1 MRYRLPPLNALKAFE
16 AAARLQSFSRAA
28 EELCVTQG
36 AVSRHIKILEES
48 LDTKL
53 FRRFHRQVVLT
64 DEGLAYSRSVREA
77 FEIIGEHTASLN
89 PGYSDEILRIKALP
103 TFAMRWLIPR
113 LSDFSRQN
121 PDCKVSIHTSHKF
134 ADFDFDD
141 LDGSIEFGN
150 GEWKGVPAHML
161 FPTMLTPV
169 CSPRLADGRP
179 PPRTVAELPDY
190 VLLHSQQRPELW
202 NDWLTGVGASN
213 VSTKNVARLED
224 SGLVYQAAI
233 DGLGIAIAEVSYI
246 KEEVRMG
253 RLVRP
258 FDFVLVGGQSYYFVY
273 PPGHVHQK
281 KLLAFRDWITSR
293 AQEMRAV
300 I

>member
-36 AVSRHIKILEES
+36 AVSRQIKILEES
-48 LDTKL
+48 LETKL
-53 FRRFHRQVVLT
+53 FRRFHRQVLLT

-77 FEIIGEHTASLN
+77 FEIIDAQSANLN
-89 PGYSDEILRIKALP
+89 PHRGDQILRIKSLP

-113 LSDFSRQN
+113 LSDFSKRN
-121 PDCKVSIHTSHKF
+121 PDYKVSIHTSHKF
-134 ADFDFDD
+134 ADFDYDD
-141 LDGSIEFGN
+141 LDGSIEYGT
-150 GEWKGVPAHML
+150 GEWKGVLSDLL

-169 CSPRLADGRP
+169 CSPRLADGALP
-179 PPRTVAELPDY
+179 PTRLEELSNY

-202 NDWLTGVGASN
+202 NQWLTGLGASN
-213 VSTKNVARLED
+213 VPTKDVARLED

-233 DGLGIAIAEVSYI
+233 DGLGLAIAEVGYV
-246 KEEVRMG
+246 KEDVRMG

-258 FDFVLVGGQSYYFVY
+258 FDFVLVGEQSYYFVY
-273 PPGHVHQK
+273 PPGKIRLK
-281 KLLAFRDWITSR
+281 KLAAFRKWIMSR
-293 AQEMRAV
+293 AEETRSL